1 VQLVHSTV
9 EWVGPD
15 EQDPSTLEIRLA
27 PASGLA
33 SPSLRIAR
41 DQVDSFLAII
51 GLAKEEELVGR
62 PVQVTVD
69 EAEGTERIAF
79 LTRPEP
85 VDEPAEETAD
95 KPAEASEPVVLS
107 PDGPTPATQG
117 TPVMAGPAFADEVT
131 VYDGVDNGPALPT
144 VSDDECVESA
154 ASLSPAEQAIED
166 RTRADLAAA
175 ETVSLDQR
183 YFLYRETYGRETR
196 QTVIELTPEEFSLL
210 GGPGTYLHLDDC
222 KVVGTQNL
230 SPDTA
235 QGIERL
241 LERTTTRPE
250 ARLPRAELER
260 LVAAGRVVS
269 CAVY

>member
-1 VQLVHSTV
+1 MQLVHSTV

-27 PASGLA
+27 PASGLG

-51 GLAKEEELVGR
+51 GLTKEEELVGR

-69 EAEGTERIAF
+69 EAEGSERIAF
-79 LTRPEP
+79 LTRP
-85 VDEPAEETAD
+85 EPAEETAD
-95 KPAEASEPVVLS
+95 KPAEASESVVLV
-107 PDGPTPATQG
+107 PAEPAPATQG
-117 TPVMAGPAFADEVT
+117 VPVMAGPAFADEVT
-131 VYDGVDNGPALPT
+131 VYDGVGNAPALPAT
-144 VSDDECVESA
+144 SDDQCVESA

-183 YFLYRETYGRETR
+183 YFLYRETYGREAR

-222 KVVGTQNL
+222 KVVGTRDL

-260 LVAAGRVVS
+260 LAAAGRVVS